1 MKIKLLTYSMLFL
14 LLGAIYMPAKEATPL
29 SMDDDLNIM
38 KGVLEKLLN
47 QKSSGITLGDEIDAF
62 YLEDYGVVFRVMY
75 ATNQQ
80 FMLTDALQKKLSQI
94 QMQKQKISED
104 MLEIQQKHQALRDKM
119 DQARQ
124 NMAAN
129 IVQQNAADAVRLYQ
143 DEDHINVILD
153 TLKTMGGKGQSRE
166 ETVARIQERLRVF
179 FDRYVA
185 AMQNLKPKD
194 RIAVLVEMRDWS
206 NLNQKDSFLYGW
218 VTVEDVTQ
226 YRENKLSK
234 EQFAKT
240 IEFQTYNDKTEVGQD
255 IDIMSEI
262 MSRGFQKKSFLS
274 SYTNQGLYLN
284 GYGALLFMS
293 VPLNDYNNFG
303 DAVDFTALLSDQSG
317 NQGWMNQ
324 TDKTLE
330 TAQTQMALLRQK
342 VMGLLGSYGHTLR
355 LGPDEWVTL
364 HVNTGPQYMMWGQT
378 SMPAGFMIQ
387 VRQQDLNQYHS
398 GQINLQTLENRARIK
413 TF

>member
-1 MKIKLLTYSMLFL
+1 MKIKLISYFTL
-14 LLGAIYMPAKEATPL
+14 LLLMGAVQMPAKEAVPL

-38 KGVLEKLLN
+38 KGVLEKLLD
-47 QKSSGITLGDEIDAF
+47 QKSSGIALGDEIDAF

-80 FMLTDALQKKLSQI
+80 FVLTDALEKKLTQI
-94 QMQKQKISED
+94 QTQKQKISED
-104 MLEIQQKHQALRDKM
+104 MLEIQQKHQDLRDKM
-119 DQARQ
+119 NQARQ
-124 NMAAN
+124 DMTAK

-153 TLKTMGGKGQSRE
+153 TLKTMGGKGPSRE
-166 ETVARIQERLRVF
+166 AAVAQIQKQLRVF

-185 AMQNLKPKD
+185 AMQNLKPND

-218 VTVEDVTQ
+218 VTFENVTK

-240 IEFQTYNDKTEVGQD
+240 IEFQTYNNKTEVAQD

-262 MSRGFQKKSFLS
+262 LSRGFQKKSFLS
-274 SYTNQGLYLN
+274 TYTNQGLYLN

-293 VPLNDYNNFG
+293 VPLNNYNDSGNI
-303 DAVDFTALLSDQSG
+303 DFTTLLSNQSG
-317 NQGWMNQ
+317 NQGLMNQ

-364 HVNTGPQYMMWGQT
+364 HVNTGPQYMMWGDT